1 MKKRIENSHPL
12 PLIQSEVPE
21 IHEWAELLQV
31 AYHDRKFSNGGS
43 LATEVERVLSA
54 HINPEIS
61 GYLCSNAT
69 AGLQACLI
77 AFNLQGKN
85 VAVSNFTFSA
95 TLHAIISA
103 GAKPFLSD
111 VNSDSCE
118 IDLLSLH
125 RLNVALNMTLS
136 AVVITRVFGTY
147 RDISEVLSYCVEN
160 DIRLIMDAAASF
172 PSNSTY
178 LNVADY
184 LEVYSFHATKPF
196 AVGEGGFVV
205 GQEHTISS
213 VKRVANFGLFPDGSF
228 GDGLNAKAD
237 EFLAARASARFLTY
251 TESQDT
257 RLLFVKK
264 MYSIFDSVKEIS
276 LIPIETPCTWG
287 LLPLRFETE
296 KQLLSFKEMIDNKVM
311 SKRYYFPSL
320 KSGYRGK
327 VLLNS
332 PVSLFNSEMIAATS
346 LCLPVYREY
355 SDEII
360 EALMKVYSEG
370 ILNLKG

>member
-111 VNSDSCE
+111 VNWCE
-118 IDLLSLH
+118 IADHLYEDY
-125 RLNVALNMTLS
+125 TP
-136 AVVITRVFGTY
+136 
-147 RDISEVLSYCVEN
+147 VEN
-160 DIRLIMDAAASF
+160 D
-172 PSNSTY
+172 
-178 LNVADY
+178 
-184 LEVYSFHATKPF
+184 K
-196 AVGEGGFVV
+196 
-205 GQEHTISS
+205 
-213 VKRVANFGLFPDGSF
+213 
-228 GDGLNAKAD
+228 
-237 EFLAARASARFLTY
+237 
-251 TESQDT
+251 
-257 RLLFVKK
+257 
-264 MYSIFDSVKEIS
+264 
-276 LIPIETPCTWG
+276 
-287 LLPLRFETE
+287 
-296 KQLLSFKEMIDNKVM
+296 
-311 SKRYYFPSL
+311 
-320 KSGYRGK
+320 
-327 VLLNS
+327 
-332 PVSLFNSEMIAATS
+332 
-346 LCLPVYREY
+346 
-355 SDEII
+355 
-360 EALMKVYSEG
+360 
-370 ILNLKG
+370 